1 MILNVTL
8 LQYTSTR
15 PPPPTLTHK
24 HTHTLDHT
32 HGYCVLLKQQ
42 QQQQNKPGIW
52 LLSQMAYYARCQIN
66 IIVNDSIC

>member
-8 LQYTSTR
+8 LQYTPNALR
-15 PPPPTLTHK
+15 PPHSHTN
-24 HTHTLDHT
+24 THTLDHT
-32 HGYCVLLKQQ
+32 HGYCVLLKQ